1 MSKTDI
7 SRREFTAAS
16 VMALL
21 AGVTITISGCGGGSN
36 PGGPDPVPAPTP
48 TPTPAPSGDKSGVV
62 SANHGHV
69 ATVTAAQIT
78 AAGAVSI
85 DIHGMAD
92 HTHSLELTATEV
104 QQIGAG
110 TKVSKVSSSNLSHD
124 HTVTFN

>member
-1 MSKTDI
+1 MSKMDF

-21 AGVTITISGCGGGSN
+21 AGVTITISGCGGGSSS
-36 PGGPDPVPAPTP
+36 PSSPSPTP
-48 TPTPAPSGDKSGVV
+48 SPTPAPSGDKTGVV

-69 ATVTAAQIT
+69 AVVTAAQIT
-78 AAGAVSI
+78 AAGSVLL
-85 DIHGMAD
+85 DIRGMAD
-92 HTHSLELTATEV
+92 HTHSVELSATQV

-110 TKVSKVSSSNLSHD
+110 ATVAQISSNNLSHD